1 MKVNTSELSGLAAL
15 GPLEVATIARVF
27 PFPEVDE
34 LVRVLT
40 SFTGS
45 IRPLP

>member
-1 MKVNTSELSGLAAL
+1 MQANASLFNDLAAL
-15 GPLEVATIARVF
+15 GPLEVAAIARTF

-45 IRPLP
+45 IGPRP